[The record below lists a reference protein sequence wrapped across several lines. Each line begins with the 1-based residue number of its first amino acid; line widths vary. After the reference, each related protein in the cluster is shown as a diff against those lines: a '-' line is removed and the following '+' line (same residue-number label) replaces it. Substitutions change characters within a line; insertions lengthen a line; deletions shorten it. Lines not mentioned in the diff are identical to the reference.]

1 MSIYNSYNYIYN
13 INHVPI
19 FSIHGMLNVA
29 RVGSSG
35 RCIIP
40 WNPADVLPEDR
51 GLLWSLCSE
60 LLPGNLGRSGKD
72 LGRIWEGSGKIWED
86 LGRSGKDL
94 GRSGKDLG
102 RIWEGSGK
110 DLGRTWEGPGTDLG
124 RTWEGPGKDL
134 GRIWEGSGKD
144 LGRMGRILGEFQLFV
159 LVSRKHLLP
168 GMVMKFMKF
177 MKLRILPVLPQHF
190 TAWLRRRC
198 ASWGNNETD
207 PW

>member
-1 MSIYNSYNYIYN
+1 MYIYIIYIIIYN

-29 RVGSSG
+29 RVWHGISNEFGFKRSLHHPFKSC
-35 RCIIP
+35 RCATRRQRAAMIP
-40 WNPADVLPEDR
+40 MQWTV
-51 GLLWSLCSE
+51 
-60 LLPGNLGRSGKD
+60 
-72 LGRIWEGSGKIWED
+72 
-86 LGRSGKDL
+86 
-94 GRSGKDLG
+94 
-102 RIWEGSGK
+102 
-110 DLGRTWEGPGTDLG
+110 TWQ
-124 RTWEGPGKDL
+124 PGK
-134 GRIWEGSGKD
+134 IWEGSGKD